1 MNTAM
6 DLTGVQ
12 QALQELTQL
21 VDGWSASGRVDA
33 LERDLALEKLRRVYD
48 ALRFAPSGDALPEVP
63 ATAEPVGDVGAEPVS
78 EAFEMPETLDL
89 GEVLSLDPHSVAD
102 PEFQQAVPLDKVSE
116 EPPLAAA
123 AGVEPGAEP
132 ELADEPVADEP
143 VAGLA
148 PAAGAEAPAVAEP
161 EAAAEPE
168 PEPAAVAEPEAA
180 AEPEPEPAAVA
191 EPEAAA
197 EPEPVPAAVVEPIA
211 GREPAAADVPTPASE
226 SAPAS
231 ESGPAAEPAV
241 APVPETQPIPETQPE
256 PEVRPAPDAEPSFV
270 QPSAPAPETA
280 SETASERPHTAAP
293 TLFGPE
299 ENANLRHRHKQRV
312 IMSLYG
318 NDAPSVKPQAPA
330 VPEPTPA
337 PAADRVAPAP
347 ERPSDERRAGR
358 PSIAEVFGRRVETG
372 PSAAFGRDLSEAPAA
387 PAEAV
392 PDGTDA
398 GESAEADPVVHGSF
412 ADELAAAA
420 PGAVLGEV
428 INHDVQT
435 LADTIAPPRDRASEL
450 LRNEPVTDLRRAIG
464 INDRSLFIRDLF
476 GGDGAAYEA
485 AIDALNGFDNLDD
498 CMIYIAEH
506 YAWNPNSDGAVLLM
520 ELLERKYL

>member
-21 VDGWSASGRVDA
+21 VDGWSASGQVDA

-78 EAFEMPETLDL
+78 EAFEMPEALDL

-132 ELADEPVADEP
+132 EPADEPVDDEP

-168 PEPAAVAEPEAA
+168 PVPAAVA
-180 AEPEPEPAAVA
+180 
-191 EPEAAA
+191 
-197 EPEPVPAAVVEPIA
+197 EPIA

-241 APVPETQPIPETQPE
+241 APVPETQPE

-464 INDRSLFIRDLF
+464 INDRFLLIRDLF

>member
-12 QALQELTQL
+12 HALQELTQL

-48 ALRFAPSGDALPEVP
+48 ALRFASSGDALPEVP
-63 ATAEPVGDVGAEPVS
+63 ATTEPVGDVGGEPAS
-78 EAFEMPETLDL
+78 EAFEMPEALDL

-102 PEFQQAVPLDKVSE
+102 PELQQAVPLVEVSE
-116 EPPLAAA
+116 EPPLVAAA

-132 ELADEPVADEP
+132 EAEPADEPVADEP

-148 PAAGAEAPAVAEP
+148 PAAGTEAPAVAEP
-161 EAAAEPE
+161 EAAT
-168 PEPAAVAEPEAA
+168 
-180 AEPEPEPAAVA
+180 
-191 EPEAAA
+191 
-197 EPEPVPAAVVEPIA
+197 EPEPVPAAVAEPIA
-211 GREPAAADVPTPASE
+211 GREPAAADVP
-226 SAPAS
+226 APTS
-231 ESGPAAEPAV
+231 ESGQAAEPAV
-241 APVPETQPIPETQPE
+241 ASVLEPQSVPEPQPE
-256 PEVRPAPDAEPSFV
+256 PEVRPGPDVEPSFV
-270 QPSAPAPETA
+270 QPSAPAPA
-280 SETASERPHTAAP
+280 SEAASERPHTAAP

-318 NDAPSVKPQAPA
+318 NEAPSVKPQTPA

-372 PSAAFGRDLSEAPAA
+372 PSAAFGRDLSEAPVA

-398 GESAEADPVVHGSF
+398 GESAEVDPVVRGSF

-464 INDRSLFIRDLF
+464 INDRFLLIRDLF

>member
-63 ATAEPVGDVGAEPVS
+63 AAAEPVGDVGAGPVS
-78 EAFEMPETLDL
+78 EAFEMPEALDL

-132 ELADEPVADEP
+132 EPADEPVADEP

-148 PAAGAEAPAVAEP
+148 PAAGVEAPAVAEP
-161 EAAAEPE
+161 EATAEP
-168 PEPAAVAEPEAA
+168 
-180 AEPEPEPAAVA
+180 
-191 EPEAAA
+191 
-197 EPEPVPAAVVEPIA
+197 EPEPVPAAVAEPIA
-211 GREPAAADVPTPASE
+211 GRESAAADVP
-226 SAPAS
+226 APAS
-231 ESGPAAEPAV
+231 ESGQAAEPAV
-241 APVPETQPIPETQPE
+241 APVPETQSIPETQPE
-256 PEVRPAPDAEPSFV
+256 PELRPAPDAEPSFV
-270 QPSAPAPETA
+270 QPSVPAPAPETA
-280 SETASERPHTAAP
+280 SETASERPHTVAP

-337 PAADRVAPAP
+337 PAADRVVSAP

-372 PSAAFGRDLSEAPAA
+372 PSAAFGRDLSEAPVA
-387 PAEAV
+387 PTEAV

-464 INDRSLFIRDLF
+464 INDRFLLIRDLF

-520 ELLERKYL
+520 ELLERKYH

>member
-78 EAFEMPETLDL
+78 EAFEMPEALDL

-123 AGVEPGAEP
+123 VAGVEPEPEAEP
-132 ELADEPVADEP
+132 ADESVADEP

-161 EAAAEPE
+161 E
-168 PEPAAVAEPEAA
+168 V
-180 AEPEPEPAAVA
+180 
-191 EPEAAA
+191 AA
-197 EPEPVPAAVVEPIA
+197 EPEPVPAAVAEPIA

-226 SAPAS
+226 S
-231 ESGPAAEPAV
+231 GPAAEPAV
-241 APVPETQPIPETQPE
+241 APVSETQPIPETQPE
-256 PEVRPAPDAEPSFV
+256 PELRPAPDAEPSFV
-270 QPSAPAPETA
+270 QPSAPAPAPETA
-280 SETASERPHTAAP
+280 FETASERPHTAAP

-337 PAADRVAPAP
+337 PAADRVSPAP

-464 INDRSLFIRDLF
+464 INDRFLLIRDLF

>member
-21 VDGWSASGRVDA
+21 VDGWSASGQVDA

-78 EAFEMPETLDL
+78 EAFEMPEALDL

-123 AGVEPGAEP
+123 AAGVEPEP
-132 ELADEPVADEP
+132 EPADEPVADEP

-168 PEPAAVAEPEAA
+168 PVPAAVA
-180 AEPEPEPAAVA
+180 
-191 EPEAAA
+191 
-197 EPEPVPAAVVEPIA
+197 EPIA

-241 APVPETQPIPETQPE
+241 APIPETQPE
-256 PEVRPAPDAEPSFV
+256 PELRPAPDAEPSFV

-347 ERPSDERRAGR
+347 ERPSDERRAER

-435 LADTIAPPRDRASEL
+435 LADRIAPPRDRASEL

-464 INDRSLFIRDLF
+464 INDRFLLIRDLF

>member
-78 EAFEMPETLDL
+78 EAFEMPEALDL

-132 ELADEPVADEP
+132 EPADEPVADEP

-148 PAAGAEAPAVAEP
+148 PAAGAEAP
-161 EAAAEPE
+161 
-168 PEPAAVAEPEAA
+168 
-180 AEPEPEPAAVA
+180 AVA

-226 SAPAS
+226 S
-231 ESGPAAEPAV
+231 GPAAEPAV
-241 APVPETQPIPETQPE
+241 APVPETQPE

-464 INDRSLFIRDLF
+464 INDRFLLIRDLF

-520 ELLERKYL
+520 ELLERKYF

>member
-1 MNTAM
+1 M

-12 QALQELTQL
+12 QALRELTQL
-21 VDGWSASGRVDA
+21 VDGWSVSGRGDA

-48 ALRFAPSGDALPEVP
+48 ALRFMPSGDALPEVP
-63 ATAEPVGDVGAEPVS
+63 ATAEPVENVGPEPVA
-78 EAFEMPETLDL
+78 EAFEMPEALDL
-89 GEVLSLDPHSVAD
+89 GEVLSLDPLSAAE
-102 PEFQQAVPLDKVSE
+102 PEPPQAVPLDEVSE

-123 AGVEPGAEP
+123 AAEVESGAEA
-132 ELADEPVADEP
+132 ELAVEQAVEPVAEEP

-148 PAAGAEAPAVAEP
+148 PAAGAEVPAVAEP
-161 EAAAEPE
+161 VAAAESE
-168 PEPAAVAEPEAA
+168 SESVSAAVAEPI
-180 AEPEPEPAAVA
+180 AEV
-191 EPEAAA
+191 
-197 EPEPVPAAVVEPIA
+197 
-211 GREPAAADVPTPASE
+211 EPAAADLPE
-226 SAPAS
+226 PAS
-231 ESGPAAEPAV
+231 ESGQAVEPAV
-241 APVPETQPIPETQPE
+241 VPVPEIQPVPETQPG

-280 SETASERPHTAAP
+280 PERPHTAAP

-299 ENANLRHRHKQRV
+299 ENASLRHRHKQRV

-318 NDAPSVKPQAPA
+318 NDAPSVKPQMPA
-330 VPEPTPA
+330 VSDPVPA
-337 PAADRVAPAP
+337 VERPVPAP
-347 ERPSDERRAGR
+347 EHPSDGRRTGG

-372 PSAAFGRDLSEAPAA
+372 PSAAFGRDLSEAP
-387 PAEAV
+387 
-392 PDGTDA
+392 DGTDA
-398 GESAEADPVVHGSF
+398 GKSAEADPVEHGSF

-435 LADTIAPPRDRASEL
+435 LADTIVPPRDRASEL
-450 LRNEPVTDLRRAIG
+450 LRSEPVADLRRAIG
-464 INDRSLFIRDLF
+464 INDRFLLIRDLF
-476 GGDGAAYEA
+476 GGDSAAYEA

>member
-63 ATAEPVGDVGAEPVS
+63 ATAEPVGDVGAGPVS
-78 EAFEMPETLDL
+78 EAFEMPEALDL

-102 PEFQQAVPLDKVSE
+102 PELQQAVPLDEVSE

-123 AGVEPGAEP
+123 GVEPEAEP
-132 ELADEPVADEP
+132 ADEPITDEP

-168 PEPAAVAEPEAA
+168 LVPAAVA
-180 AEPEPEPAAVA
+180 
-191 EPEAAA
+191 
-197 EPEPVPAAVVEPIA
+197 EPIA
-211 GREPAAADVPTPASE
+211 GREPAAADVP
-226 SAPAS
+226 APAS
-231 ESGPAAEPAV
+231 ESGQAAEPAV
-241 APVPETQPIPETQPE
+241 APVPETQPE
-256 PEVRPAPDAEPSFV
+256 PELRPAPDAESSFV
-270 QPSAPAPETA
+270 QPSVPAPAPETA
-280 SETASERPHTAAP
+280 SETASERPHTVAP

-337 PAADRVAPAP
+337 PAADRV
-347 ERPSDERRAGR
+347 
-358 PSIAEVFGRRVETG
+358 V
-372 PSAAFGRDLSEAPAA
+372 
-387 PAEAV
+387 
-392 PDGTDA
+392 
-398 GESAEADPVVHGSF
+398 
-412 ADELAAAA
+412 
-420 PGAVLGEV
+420 
-428 INHDVQT
+428 
-435 LADTIAPPRDRASEL
+435 
-450 LRNEPVTDLRRAIG
+450 
-464 INDRSLFIRDLF
+464 
-476 GGDGAAYEA
+476 
-485 AIDALNGFDNLDD
+485 
-498 CMIYIAEH
+498 
-506 YAWNPNSDGAVLLM
+506 
-520 ELLERKYL
+520 

>member
-63 ATAEPVGDVGAEPVS
+63 AAAEPVGDVGAGPVS
-78 EAFEMPETLDL
+78 EAFEMPEALDL

-102 PEFQQAVPLDKVSE
+102 PELQQAVPLDEVSE

-123 AGVEPGAEP
+123 GVEPEAEP
-132 ELADEPVADEP
+132 ADEPITDEP

-168 PEPAAVAEPEAA
+168 PVPDAVA
-180 AEPEPEPAAVA
+180 
-191 EPEAAA
+191 
-197 EPEPVPAAVVEPIA
+197 EPIA
-211 GREPAAADVPTPASE
+211 GREPAAADVP
-226 SAPAS
+226 APAF
-231 ESGPAAEPAV
+231 ESGQAAEPV
-241 APVPETQPIPETQPE
+241 VTPVPETQPEL
-256 PEVRPAPDAEPSFV
+256 RLAPDAEPSFV
-270 QPSAPAPETA
+270 QPSAPVPAPETA
-280 SETASERPHTAAP
+280 SETASERPHTVAP

-337 PAADRVAPAP
+337 PSADRVAPAP

-392 PDGTDA
+392 PDETDA

-464 INDRSLFIRDLF
+464 INDRFLLIRDLF